1 MTQNTVRVAS
11 WVVVAMMAQTVMGA
25 DWPQWLGPERNG
37 ISSEVP
43 QKLPEKKVLWRRP
56 MSGESHGG
64 IAVAA
69 GFVVVPDFG
78 EGKEIIRCS
87 FVPRK
92 RPGASHPAPSQQ
104 YPERAP
110 RVDGSRGRQRRVG
123 SEARGLNHE

>member
-1 MTQNTVRVAS
+1 MIRKTVLVAS
-11 WVVVAMMAQTVMGA
+11 WVVVSMMAWTAAGS

-69 GFVVVPDFG
+69 GFVVVPDLG
-78 EGKEIIRCS
+78 DGKEIIRC
-87 FVPRK
+87 F
-92 RPGASHPAPSQQ
+92 GA
-104 YPERAP
+104 EK
-110 RVDGSRGRQRRVG
+110 G
-123 SEARGLNHE
+123 EAVWFYAYEMK